1 MTTTTVTGLDELRAT
16 LAAAADQLGDLT
28 APGAE
33 AGQAIAAFGQQ
44 YAPVLTG
51 ELAGSFGLTTVDQ
64 FPTRQGERAVEAIVA
79 ELDGLPMAA
88 GELPFELIVRSSTAP
103 PRSARTASG
112 STSGRH

>member
-51 ELAGSFGLTTVDQ
+51 ELAGSFGLTTVDDGVTVTNSAEHAIPVQ
-64 FPTRQGERAVEAIVA
+64 FGTRF
-79 ELDGLPMAA
+79 MAA
-88 GELPFELIVRSSTAP
+88 QPFMPGDLAEVALPAYVAHLDQVLQSIH
-103 PRSARTASG
+103 G
-112 STSGRH
+112 K